1 MNAPANKM
9 NEAFVALSKAYAG
22 KLNDPYPLYAEKRAQ
37 GGVYDG
43 DLVAELGV
51 PSMVAGRNGE
61 RRVFCFM
68 SHEVISKA
76 LLDTETFSSD
86 IYEEAFGG
94 VMGEKVVLFLK
105 GEEHR
110 KFRNRLL
117 QVMSPAALNKLTENQ
132 FKPII
137 RDYVKGLKEN
147 GRNKAELMADLIL
160 DFPLRV
166 VYELFGL
173 PSDDKEA
180 MDAFNTNALVM
191 VLGGM
196 IDLSKPEE
204 AMERVQN
211 AAKAGEALYQQ
222 LVDAVE
228 KRIAN
233 GNTDGDDLIAIL
245 LRIEED
251 GKRLTPHE
259 IASFLRPTMAAA
271 GETTSRALGNF
282 VALLL
287 ENPAMLEEVRN
298 DRSLIT
304 AAMNEA
310 MRYEGS
316 VSVIPRVTTKDVEIE
331 GVKIP
336 AGSGINMLVGSANRD
351 PAAHDE
357 PEALDMHRKR
367 TKQNM
372 TFGFGP
378 HICQG
383 MPLAKIEMEC
393 AVNALLDYLPNLR
406 LDPDAG
412 YEGIR
417 GVQFRSPTF
426 LPVIWDND

>member
-1 MNAPANKM
+1 MPNKM

-22 KLNDPYPLYAEKRAQ
+22 KLDDPYPLYKQHREKCA
-37 GGVYDG
+37 VYQG

-51 PSMVAGRNGE
+51 PSMVAGPTGDRP
-61 RRVFCFM
+61 VFCFL
-68 SHEVISKA
+68 SHEAVSTA
-76 LLDTETFSSD
+76 LLDSETYSSD
-86 IYEEAFGG
+86 AYEECFGG

-110 KFRNRLL
+110 KFRNRLM
-117 QVMSPAALNKLTENQ
+117 QVMSPAALRKLTDNQ

-137 RDYVKGLKEN
+137 KQYVQNLKQQ
-147 GRNKAELMADLIL
+147 GNKAELMADLIL
-160 DFPLRV
+160 DFPIRV

-180 MDAFNTNALVM
+180 MDAFNTNALIM

-196 IDLSKPEE
+196 ADMSNPEVAIE
-204 AMERVQN
+204 QMQN

-222 LVDAVE
+222 ILTAVE
-228 KRIAN
+228 DRLAK
-233 GNTDGDDLIAIL
+233 GDTEGDDLIAIL
-245 LRIEED
+245 LRMEED
-251 GKRLTPHE
+251 GKPITPHD
-259 IASFLRPTMAAA
+259 IASFLRPTLAAA

-282 VALLL
+282 LACLL
-287 ENPAMLEEVRN
+287 ERPELLERVRN
-298 DRSLIT
+298 DRSLLVP
-304 AAMNEA
+304 AMNEA

-316 VSVIPRVTTKDVEIE
+316 VSVIPRIVTKDVEVD

-336 AGSGINMLVGSANRD
+336 AGSGINMLAGAANRD
-351 PAAHDE
+351 PAVHED
-357 PEALDMHRKR
+357 PENFNFDIKR
-367 TKQNM
+367 GKQNLS
-372 TFGFGP
+372 FGFGP
-378 HICQG
+378 HMCQG

-393 AVNALLDYLPNLR
+393 AVNELLDQLPNLR

-426 LPVIWDND
+426 LPVIWDN